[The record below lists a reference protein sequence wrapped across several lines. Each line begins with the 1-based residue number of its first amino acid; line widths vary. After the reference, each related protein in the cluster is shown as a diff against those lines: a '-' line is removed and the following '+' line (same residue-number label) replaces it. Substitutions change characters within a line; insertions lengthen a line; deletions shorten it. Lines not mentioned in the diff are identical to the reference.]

1 MMNNFESDIE
11 DDVVSENG
19 EGLDEYTTA
28 ERVINYMENSNP
40 NNSLE
45 RNNEIELLREIR
57 NTYKPEE
64 ETTDGSDDGYLSGSD
79 ISNIRRLGMETL
91 EKEREKAL
99 VLRKH

>member
-1 MMNNFESDIE
+1 MDNFEY
-11 DDVVSENG
+11 DVASENG
-19 EGLDEYTTA
+19 DRLDEYTTA
-28 ERVINYMENSNP
+28 ERVINYMESLKP
-40 NNSLE
+40 NDTLE

-79 ISNIRRLGMETL
+79 ISNKRRIGMEML
-91 EKEREKAL
+91 EKEREKTL